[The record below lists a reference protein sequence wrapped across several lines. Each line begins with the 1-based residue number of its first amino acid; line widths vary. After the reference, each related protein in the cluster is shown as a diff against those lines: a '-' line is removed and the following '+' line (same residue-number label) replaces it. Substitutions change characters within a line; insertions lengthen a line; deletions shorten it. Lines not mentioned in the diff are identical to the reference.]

1 MKMNIK
7 TKFNSIFKNESN
19 EKSKNMQRVKIIVAV
34 IVAVVL
40 AFFAFS
46 TQVREG
52 SGSIILR
59 FGAPR
64 KVVTEAGLYFKLPW
78 PFENVVS
85 FDSRQQY
92 LESDFLE
99 TTTKDNRN
107 IILQSYAIWSVND
120 PLLYY
125 NSVGSQEKVDS
136 YIKDQIFS
144 ATNSVMG
151 AYELSSLVSLDEE
164 KINTE
169 EIQEKIF
176 AQVKSNCEKNYGISI
191 TDVSI
196 LRISLPDTN
205 LESVFEQMTADRQ
218 KDIDTILANA
228 QRDANKIIS
237 DADAE
242 AAEIIA
248 NGEIE
253 AAEIKAKT
261 ETEVAAI
268 YASAQEANI
277 QLYKFLKELDTL
289 VASVDEDSVLVV
301 TADSYPFNIL
311 LDYATMVDTGTS
323 DELIVS
329 DLNYIMGQLPEK
341 DREALISSVH
351 LLLEQ
356 AEVKA

>member
-1 MKMNIK
+1 MSIK
-7 TKFNSIFKNESN
+7 EKFNSVFSKINLDNPK
-19 EKSKNMQRVKIIVAV
+19 KSRGIKIAVAV
-34 IVAVVL
+34 IVALVL
-40 AFFAFS
+40 AFFLF
-46 TQVREG
+46 TTEVREG
-52 SGSIILR
+52 NTSLILR

-64 KVVTEAGLYFKLPW
+64 KVVTEAGLYLKLPW
-78 PFENVVS
+78 PFEDVVT

-92 LESDFLE
+92 LESDYLE

-107 IILQSYAIWSVND
+107 IILQSYAIWSVAD

-125 NSVGSQEKVDS
+125 DSVGSQGKVDS

-151 AYELSSLVSLDEE
+151 AYELSALVSLDKE

-169 EIQEKIF
+169 EVQQKIYEE
-176 AQVKSNCEKNYGISI
+176 VKSNCEKNYGIEI

-242 AAEIIA
+242 AAKIIA
-248 NGEIE
+248 DGEIE

-261 ETEVAAI
+261 ETEVAEI

-277 QLYKFLKELDTL
+277 GLYKFLKELDTL
-289 VASVDEDSVLVV
+289 VESVDEDSVLVV
-301 TADSYPFNIL
+301 TADSYPFNVL
-311 LDYATMVDTGTS
+311 LDYSQMINTDTS
-323 DELIVS
+323 DEVIIS
-329 DLNYIMGQLPEK
+329 DLNYILNQLPAD
-341 DREALISSVH
+341 DRDALVSSMH
-351 LLLEQ
+351 TLLEE
-356 AEVKA
+356 AEVAAL

>member
-1 MKMNIK
+1 MGIK
-7 TKFNSIFKNESN
+7 TKVRSIFLVNSDK
-19 EKSKNMQRVKIIVAV
+19 VKTARIIKVFIAVTVV
-34 IVAVVL
+34 IVL
-40 AFFAFS
+40 LFFSF
-46 TQVREG
+46 TTEVREG
-52 SGSIILR
+52 SGGIVLR

-64 KVVTEAGLYFKLPW
+64 KVITQSGLYFKLPW
-78 PFENVVS
+78 PFEDVVS

-107 IILQSYAIWSVND
+107 IILQSYAIWSVSD

-125 NSVGSQEKVDS
+125 NSVGSQAKADS

-151 AYELSSLVSLDEE
+151 VYELSALVSLDREE
-164 KINTE
+164 INTE
-169 EIQEKIF
+169 KIQNEIFSK
-176 AQVKSNCEKNYGISI
+176 VKENCKKNYGINV

-196 LRISLPDTN
+196 LRISLPETN

-228 QRDANKIIS
+228 ERDANKIIS

-242 AAEIIA
+242 AAKIIA
-248 NGEIE
+248 DGEIE

-261 ETEVAAI
+261 ETEVAEI
-268 YASAQEANI
+268 YAKAQEANI
-277 QLYKFLKELDTL
+277 ELYKFLKELDTL

-301 TADSYPFNIL
+301 TADSYPFNVL
-311 LDYATMVDTGTS
+311 LDYAQMVDADTS
-323 DELIVS
+323 DEVIIG
-329 DLNYIMGQLPEK
+329 DLNYIMGQLPNE
-341 DREALISSVH
+341 DREALVATVH
-351 LLLEQ
+351 TLLKE
-356 AEVKA
+356 AEVSVS